1 MTISVNSQPQELPD
15 NSTVSAALQVIG
27 ITAFNGIVVAIN
39 NHILKKEE
47 WSSHEL
53 KPQDIVVLIRASQGG

>member
-15 NSTVSAALQVIG
+15 NSTVSAVLQVIG
-27 ITAFNGIVVAIN
+27 ITALNGIAVAIN

>member
-1 MTISVNSQPQELPD
+1 MTISVNSQPQDLPD
-15 NSTVSAALQVIG
+15 NSTVSAVLQVIG
-27 ITAFNGIVVAIN
+27 ITALNGIAVAIN

>member
-27 ITAFNGIVVAIN
+27 ITAFNGIALAIN
-39 NHILKKEE
+39 NQILKKEE

-53 KPQDIVVLIRASQGG
+53 RPEDAVVLIRASQGG

>member
-1 MTISVNSQPQELPD
+1 MTISVNHQPQELPD
-15 NSTVSAALQVIG
+15 KSTVSVALQVIG
-27 ITAFNGIVVAIN
+27 ITSFNGIAVAIN

-53 KPQDIVVLIRASQGG
+53 RPQDTVVLIRASQGG

>member
-1 MTISVNSQPQELPD
+1 MTISVNNQPQELPD
-15 NSTVSAALQVIG
+15 NSTVSAVLQVIG
-27 ITAFNGIVVAIN
+27 ITALNGIAVAIN